1 MNFRRKVTIFFRT
14 AQVFV
19 EKKQK
24 IALVGEFL
32 V

>member
-1 MNFRRKVTIFFRT
+1 MNFRRKITTFFRT
-14 AQVFV
+14 AQVFA

-24 IALVGEFL
+24 IALVGDFL